1 MLTEKRIDGIGASM
15 HVHARAI
22 IVSVKAY
29 GEHGAVVRALT
40 AEHGLMAGYVR
51 GGRSRALRP
60 VLAPGNLVEAEFR
73 SRSETQLA
81 ALSVELIE
89 SRAPLTAE
97 PLHAAA
103 IEWVTALAAVTL
115 AEGHPYPRTHAAL
128 DAMLTAIGSALRARD
143 WIGAL
148 AHYEALILSEL
159 GYGNDDDP
167 QLRQTGI
174 RLRENLLTGWR
185 ADILAAR
192 DRLIVRI
199 DRAMGR

>member
-1 MLTEKRIDGIGASM
+1 M
-15 HVHARAI
+15 HVRARAI
-22 IVSVKAY
+22 IVSVKAH

-40 AEHGLMAGYVR
+40 ADHGLLAGHVR

-60 VLAPGNLVEAEFR
+60 VLAPGNLIQAEFR

-81 ALSVELIE
+81 ALSVELVE
-89 SRAPLTAE
+89 SRAPLTGE

-103 IEWVTALAAVTL
+103 IEWVTALATVTL
-115 AEGHPYPRTHAAL
+115 AEGHPYPRIHDAL
-128 DAMLTAIGSALRARD
+128 DAMLVAIGSALRARD
-143 WIGAL
+143 WIGVL
-148 AHYEALILSEL
+148 ARYEALILTEL
-159 GYGNDDDP
+159 GYGSDDDP

-185 ADILAAR
+185 ADILPAR
-192 DRLIVRI
+192 DRLMVRI

>member
-1 MLTEKRIDGIGASM
+1 MLTEKQIGGIGATM
-15 HVHARAI
+15 NIRARAI
-22 IVSVKAY
+22 ILSVKAH

-40 AEHGLMAGYVR
+40 GEHGLLAGYVR

-60 VLAPGNLVEAEFR
+60 VLAPGNLIEAEFR

-81 ALSVELIE
+81 ALSVELAE

-115 AEGHPYPRTHAAL
+115 PEGHPYPQLYATL
-128 DAMLTAIGSALRARD
+128 DSMLIAIGSAPRARD

-148 AHYEALILSEL
+148 ARYEALILSEL
-159 GYGNDDDP
+159 GYGGDDDP
-167 QLRQTGI
+167 QLRHTGI
-174 RLRENLLTGWR
+174 RLRETLLTGWR

>member
-1 MLTEKRIDGIGASM
+1 MLTEKRIDGIGANM
-15 HVHARAI
+15 HVRARAI
-22 IVSVKAY
+22 IVSVKAH
-29 GEHGAVVRALT
+29 GEHGAVVRVLT
-40 AEHGLMAGYVR
+40 AGHGLLAGYVR

-60 VLAPGNLVEAEFR
+60 VLAPANLVEAEFR

-81 ALSVELIE
+81 ALSVELVE
-89 SRAPLTAE
+89 SRAPLAAE

-103 IEWVTALAAVTL
+103 IEWVTALPAVTL
-115 AEGHPYPRTHAAL
+115 PEGHPYPRVYETL
-128 DAMLTAIGSALRARD
+128 DAMLIAIGSAPRARD

-148 AHYEALILSEL
+148 ARYEALILSEL
-159 GYGNDDDP
+159 GYGTDDDP

-192 DRLIVRI
+192 DRLIARI

>member
-1 MLTEKRIDGIGASM
+1 MLTEKPNDGIGANM
-15 HVHARAI
+15 HVRARAI
-22 IVSVKAY
+22 ILSVKAH

-40 AEHGLMAGYVR
+40 AEHGLLAGYVR

-60 VLAPGNLVEAEFR
+60 VLAPGNLIEAEFR

-81 ALSVELIE
+81 ALTAELAE

-115 AEGHPYPRTHAAL
+115 PEGHPYPQVYATL
-128 DAMLTAIGSALRARD
+128 DSMLIAIGSAPRARD

-148 AHYEALILSEL
+148 ARYEALILSEL
-159 GYGNDDDP
+159 GYGGDDDP

-174 RLRENLLTGWR
+174 RLRETLLTGWR
-185 ADILAAR
+185 AEILAAR
-192 DRLIVRI
+192 DRLIARI

>member
-1 MLTEKRIDGIGASM
+1 M
-15 HVHARAI
+15 HVRARAI
-22 IVSVKAY
+22 VVSVKAH

-40 AEHGLMAGYVR
+40 AEHGLLA

-60 VLAPGNLVEAEFR
+60 VLAPGNLVEADFR

-81 ALSVELIE
+81 SLSVELAE

-115 AEGHPYPRTHAAL
+115 PEGHPYPRIHDAL
-128 DAMLTAIGSALRARD
+128 DAMLIAIGAAHRARD

-148 AHYEALILSEL
+148 ARYEALILSEL
-159 GYGNDDDP
+159 GYGNDDHP